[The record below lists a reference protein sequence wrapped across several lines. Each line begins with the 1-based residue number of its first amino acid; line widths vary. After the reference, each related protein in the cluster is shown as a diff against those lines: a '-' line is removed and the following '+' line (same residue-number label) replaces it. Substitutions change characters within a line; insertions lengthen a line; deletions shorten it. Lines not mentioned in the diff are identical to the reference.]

1 MNADVVAVFIPICA
15 ILGGVTLV
23 GVRML
28 IKHKERLAE
37 LSAYGGGQSG
47 ATQRELETRVARLE
61 QTIETMSLEIE
72 RNGEAQRYLTKVLA
86 KHLPAEAQAS
96 LPR

>member
-1 MNADVVAVFIPICA
+1 MSPDILALLIPIFA
-15 ILGGVTLV
+15 IVGGITLG

-37 LSAYGGGQSG
+37 LGGGYGPSH
-47 ATQRELETRVARLE
+47 RELEARLTRLE
-61 QTIETMSLEIE
+61 QSMETMSLEIE

-86 KHLPAEAQAS
+86 KHLPAEAQEQ
-96 LPR
+96 LPK